1 LFLAALYITRLDQ
14 LFPCCIYRRNLYRL
28 FTYALLAATKYH
40 DEYLPEAIN
49 ALYHGIAGLKGTNY
63 SFLEVQFLVRI
74 NFELFVTVEEYAT
87 LCHIL
92 SQSILH
98 RGDECHCVTSV
109 LKSLACV
116 MEHDIDNGK
125 VCDENIV
132 HKLSK
137 INKPNTILKVRS
149 DEEEADLGQIVE
161 MIYTIEI
168 SENKIESFIDPHEDL
183 HPLLRL

>member
-1 LFLAALYITRLDQ
+1 
-14 LFPCCIYRRNLYRL
+14 
-28 FTYALLAATKYH
+28 
-40 DEYLPEAIN
+40 
-49 ALYHGIAGLKGTNY
+49 
-63 SFLEVQFLVRI
+63 
-74 NFELFVTVEEYAT
+74 
-87 LCHIL
+87 
-92 SQSILH
+92 
-98 RGDECHCVTSV
+98 
-109 LKSLACV
+109 